1 MGFIES
7 ISTCFQKYI
16 DFSGRASRSEF
27 WWFFLF
33 RLLVLLPTI
42 WMPVLGLIILILASL
57 VLLLPSLSVT
67 ARRLHDVNRT
77 GWWMLL
83 PIGLGLA
90 GMAASGVVFPM
101 SEHVA
106 VGIATLP
113 PIAGCVI
120 LLVFLI
126 RPSDPGFNLYGPSPL
141 RPEQGMETLAITN
154 KPSISSPQ
162 PAEGSSV
169 SAYDTEPTDS
179 LSNPEPTGQRFCAQC
194 GMQLQPDSRFCTACG
209 AAV

>member
-1 MGFIES
+1 MDFSES
-7 ISTCFQKYI
+7 ISTCFQKYA

-27 WWFFLF
+27 WWFTLF
-33 RLLVLLPTI
+33 RVLLLLLLLI
-42 WMPVLGLIILILASL
+42 PVLGFIILPIIYLL
-57 VLLLPSLSVT
+57 LLLPSLSVT

-83 PIGLGLA
+83 PFLGLVGA
-90 GMAASGVVFPM
+90 VISLISEPVAAVVIVLGVIAGVV
-101 SEHVA
+101 
-106 VGIATLP
+106 T
-113 PIAGCVI
+113 

-126 RPSDPGFNLYGPSPL
+126 QPSDPGFNLYGPNPL
-141 RPEQGMETLAITN
+141 QPEQGMETLAITN
-154 KPSISSPQ
+154 KPSISFPQ